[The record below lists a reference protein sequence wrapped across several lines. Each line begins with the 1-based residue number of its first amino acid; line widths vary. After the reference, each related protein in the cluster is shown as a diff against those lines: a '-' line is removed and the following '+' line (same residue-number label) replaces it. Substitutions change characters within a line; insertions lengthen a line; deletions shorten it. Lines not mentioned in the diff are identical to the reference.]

1 MKKAFRAA
9 FPVTVPVLLGYLFVG
24 LAFGVLLRQGGYGP
38 LWAAGMSAAVY
49 AGSMQFVMLNFL
61 GGGFSLVQVALMTL
75 AVNFRHLFYGLS
87 FTERFRQMGKKRWYM
102 IYSLTD
108 ETYSLLCSQ
117 RAPEGVEQG
126 TIPGLYKQFNVI
138 YILADEEDLFGLRTT
153 YRKEDMYLYRIN
165 IDRENLKKAFLGF
178 AEKINSLHERPR
190 YYNTVT
196 ANCTTELVDTFKN
209 YLGVRRWQWTPV
221 FNGMCDQDAYDR
233 GELLHLPGEN
243 FRELKKRSFLGHGGE
258 GLDWAA
264 LRRRWEEGWRTE

>member
-126 TIPGLYKQFNVI
+126 QF
-138 YILADEEDLFGLRTT
+138 
-153 YRKEDMYLYRIN
+153 
-165 IDRENLKKAFLGF
+165 FLP
-178 AEKINSLHERPR
+178 SP
-190 YYNTVT
+190 
-196 ANCTTELVDTFKN
+196 C
-209 YLGVRRWQWTPV
+209 WTSST
-221 FNGMCDQDAYDR
+221 G
-233 GELLHLPGEN
+233 LPG
-243 FRELKKRSFLGHGGE
+243 RCWARWWE
-258 GLDWAA
+258 GCSPLTPPAST
-264 LRRRWEEGWRTE
+264 LP

>member
-126 TIPGLYKQFNVI
+126 QFFFAIALLDELYWIAGAVLGTVVGGLLPFDTTGIDFAMTALFIVIAVEQWQAYKSRFPALWGAGCALACLLLLGPDKFLIPALLLAVLGL
-138 YILADEEDLFGLRTT
+138 LAFSRP
-153 YRKEDMYLYRIN
+153 IV
-165 IDRENLKKAFLGF
+165 KKLG
-178 AEKINSLHERPR
+178 
-190 YYNTVT
+190 
-196 ANCTTELVDTFKN
+196 
-209 YLGVRRWQWTPV
+209 
-221 FNGMCDQDAYDR
+221 
-233 GELLHLPGEN
+233 
-243 FRELKKRSFLGHGGE
+243 
-258 GLDWAA
+258 
-264 LRRRWEEGWRTE
+264 EEGEQ

>member
-126 TIPGLYKQFNVI
+126 QFFFAIALLDELYWIAGAVLGTVVGGLLPFDTTGIDFAMTALFIVI
-138 YILADEEDLFGLRTT
+138 FTEQWLSYPTHLPAILGLCCAVISLVIFGPSNFILPA
-153 YRKEDMYLYRIN
+153 LIV
-165 IDRENLKKAFLGF
+165 
-178 AEKINSLHERPR
+178 
-190 YYNTVT
+190 TVT
-196 ANCTTELVDTFKN
+196 MLFACRR
-209 YLGVRRWQWTPV
+209 YLEPFT
-221 FNGMCDQDAYDR
+221 
-233 GELLHLPGEN
+233 
-243 FRELKKRSFLGHGGE
+243 K
-258 GLDWAA
+258 
-264 LRRRWEEGWRTE
+264 EEEHP